1 MIISCANQ
9 KGGTGKTSTT
19 ALVAYEL
26 AKKGKKI
33 LVIDCD
39 PQTNLTQLMTKT
51 AAIKDGILVIDHTL
65 FGMLI
70 KNIPLEK
77 GIKPVMPNLDFI
89 PSASDLNMFSRW
101 LDKQNLNEKEK
112 VTYLYDRIAPLENKY
127 DIIFLDVSPT
137 MSLLNDN
144 VFMTCDYIIIM
155 LQTQERSLNG
165 ARDFIWYLQ
174 SNLIDQFNAKVNII
188 GVLPVLSRRGGS
200 VDNEILAQAAHDLGE
215 ENIFKNKIMQMERVK
230 RYDLTGITNAENS
243 RWDNE
248 THKAYAKVADEMLER
263 VNNGTFES

>member
-33 LVIDCD
+33 LLIDCD

-51 AAIKDGILVIDHTL
+51 AAAKDELLIIDHTL

-77 GIKPVMPNLDFI
+77 GIKPVMDNLDFI
-89 PSASDLNMFSRW
+89 PAASDLNMFSRW

-112 VTYLYDRIAPLENKY
+112 VTYLYKHIAPLENKY
-127 DIIFLDVSPT
+127 DLIFLDVSPT

-144 VFMTCDYIIIM
+144 VFMTCDYIVIM

-174 SNLIDQFNAKVNII
+174 SNLINQFHAKVNIV
-188 GVLPVLSRRGGS
+188 GVLPVLSKRGGS
-200 VDNEILAQAAHDLGE
+200 VDNEILAQAAYDLGD
-215 ENIFKNKIMQMERVK
+215 ENIFKHKIMQMERVK
-230 RYDLTGITNAENS
+230 RYDLTGITDVEKN
-243 RWDNE
+243 RWDKE
-248 THKAYAKVADEMLER
+248 THEAYTQVAEEMLER
-263 VNNGTFES
+263 INNGTFES